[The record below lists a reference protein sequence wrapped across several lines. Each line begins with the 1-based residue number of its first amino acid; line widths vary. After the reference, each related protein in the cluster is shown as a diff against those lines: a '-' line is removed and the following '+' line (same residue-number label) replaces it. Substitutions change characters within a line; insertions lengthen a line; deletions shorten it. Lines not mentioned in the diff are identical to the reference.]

1 MLKRLA
7 INRGWIGIDAGS
19 CALKVAQVE
28 RVGAALRLVDAVI
41 VPRQC
46 PGTFGSSLAG
56 EIRAALS
63 LSGVFSGHQAAL
75 AMPIR
80 ACQIHEMSLTAM
92 TTADQ
97 QRAIQEELTATDR
110 AASDDCQFD
119 FWSLDDDPRASPAT
133 VSVICTAASA
143 AKSLAGDVQRAGLQ
157 CQVLDAVPT
166 AVARAIGIGQTGLDD
181 VVAALDWGYSGAT
194 FTIVQGGRPRF
205 TRSLRE
211 CGFGGIL
218 EAAKE
223 YLGLPGEEAAL
234 LFRDE
239 GLPDPSAIGAA
250 APPLQRALAELASEA
265 LERLIGELDRT
276 LTYLDVHRRRLRPA
290 SVILMGGGALF
301 KNITAV
307 LAHHMGLPARVWSM
321 PPLLSGAAEPNRP
334 YPLLSQAIALSLLRW
349 EVP

>member
-1 MLKRLA
+1 MLTRLA
-7 INRGWIGIDAGS
+7 TNRGWIGIDAGS

-41 VPRQC
+41 VPRQS
-46 PGTFGSSLAG
+46 PGKFGNSLAG

-63 LSGVFSGHQAAL
+63 LSGTFSGQRAAL
-75 AMPIR
+75 AMPIQ
-80 ACQIHEMSLTAM
+80 ACQIHEMSLAAM
-92 TTADQ
+92 TPADQ
-97 QRAIQEELTATDR
+97 HRAIREELTATDG
-110 AASDDCQFD
+110 AASHDCQFD
-119 FWSLDDDPRASPAT
+119 FWSLDDDPHASPARVNIIT
-133 VSVICTAASA
+133 TAASA
-143 AKSLAGDVQRAGLQ
+143 ARSLAGDVRRAGLQ

-166 AVARAIGIGQTGLDD
+166 TVARAIGIGQSGLDD

-194 FTIVQGGRPRF
+194 FTIVQEGRPRF
-205 TRSLRE
+205 TRNLRE

-265 LERLIGELDRT
+265 LERLIGELERT

-290 SVILMGGGALF
+290 SMILLGGGALF

-307 LAHHMGLPARVWSM
+307 LAHHTGLPARVWSA
-321 PPLLSGAAEPNRP
+321 PQFLPAASGTSLPV
-334 YPLLSQAIALSLLRW
+334 PLLSQAIALSLLRW